1 MTDVV
6 EGSLTGCHPQGWHL
20 ECSCSG
26 GLLERLFF
34 PSNMEPA
41 LILTAAGGAAS
52 QYWTIPSTGIDT
64 EVAVTVNGYASHQ

>member
-1 MTDVV
+1 
-6 EGSLTGCHPQGWHL
+6 
-20 ECSCSG
+20 
-26 GLLERLFF
+26 
-34 PSNMEPA
+34 MEPA